1 MQGKLRCVIVD
12 DFYPTLVEL
21 QKLCQDSPFIEV
33 VQTFSSPKKFLEVSP
48 ELDYDLCLLD
58 IFMPEMDGITV
69 SKMMKDKPVIFMTDV
84 YDRLKEAVDLA
95 YPIDVITKPI
105 KKGRLFRAFEK
116 AHKIIT
122 HLPVEIKRKEF
133 ELFHAA
139 EAEGRIKLHLSD
151 ILFVKTDKANC
162 RNKLVFLK
170 NGEHYT
176 IRRCTNE
183 QLLKMSPKLVQV
195 NKAELISVDAV
206 KGFKHNSVT
215 LKHFSGE
222 GMPVKVT
229 LNRNFRTDFV
239 NKMHN

>member
-1 MQGKLRCVIVD
+1 MSGKLKCVIVD

-21 QKLCQDSPFIEV
+21 QKLCQDLPHVEIIE
-33 VQTFSSPKKFLEVSP
+33 TFSSPKKFLEVSP
-48 ELDYDLCLLD
+48 VLDYDLCLLD

-69 SKMMKDKPVIFMTDV
+69 SKMMRDKPVIFMTDI
-84 YDRLKEAVDLA
+84 YDRLKEAVDLIN
-95 YPIDVITKPI
+95 PIDVITKPI
-105 KKGRLFRAFEK
+105 KKARLQRAFEK
-116 AHKIIT
+116 AYKIIT
-122 HLPVEIKRKEF
+122 HVPAAVKSKEF

-151 ILFVKTDKANC
+151 ILFVKTDEANC
-162 RNKLVFLK
+162 RNKRVYLK

-195 NKAELISVDAV
+195 NKAELVSVDAI
-206 KGFKHNSVT
+206 KGFKHNFVT
-215 LKHFSGE
+215 LKHAIDQ

-239 NKMHN
+239 KKMHN

>member
-21 QKLCQDSPFIEV
+21 QKLCHDSPLVEI
-33 VQTFSSPKKFLEVSP
+33 VQTFSSPKKFVEVSP
-48 ELDYDLCLLD
+48 SLDYDLCLLD
-58 IFMPEMDGITV
+58 IFMPEMDGIAV
-69 SKMMKDKPVIFMTDV
+69 SRMMKDKPIIFMTDI
-84 YDRLKEAVDLA
+84 YDRLKEAVDLL
-95 YPIDVITKPI
+95 YPIDIVTKPI
-105 KKGRLFRAFEK
+105 KKNRLFRAFEK

-122 HLPVEIKRKEF
+122 HVPAEVKKKEF

-162 RNKLVFLK
+162 RNKQVYLK
-170 NGEHYT
+170 SGEHYT

-195 NKAELISVDAV
+195 NKAELVSVDAV
-206 KGFKHNSVT
+206 KGFKHNFVT

-229 LNRNFRTDFV
+229 LNRNFRIGFIH
-239 NKMHN
+239 KMHN